1 MLSRQPCVF
10 CRRREMDDRFRPFC
24 SQRCK
29 MADLGRWLT
38 GEYHI
43 PGQSTSG
50 TDEADPP
57 VAGDDAGEDAGV
69 HR

>member
-1 MLSRQPCVF
+1 
-10 CRRREMDDRFRPFC
+10 
-24 SQRCK
+24 